1 MAELSGGLGEVKAE
15 LSYDADTI
23 EQVHDRLIRKG
34 IQNQNRQVVITDA
47 LAWAAKNS
55 LFAGVSDLVEI
66 LTRDCDS

>member
-15 LSYDADTI
+15 LSYDTDTI

-34 IQNQNRQVVITDA
+34 VQNQNRQAVITDA
-47 LAWAAKNS
+47 LGWAAKNS